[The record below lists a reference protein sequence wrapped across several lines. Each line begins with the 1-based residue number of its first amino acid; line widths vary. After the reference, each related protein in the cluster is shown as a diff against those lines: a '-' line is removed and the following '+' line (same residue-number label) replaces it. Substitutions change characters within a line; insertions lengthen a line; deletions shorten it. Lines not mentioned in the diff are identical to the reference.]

1 MADEKVTPIRPGVS
15 INAKSKRLSRR
26 ERDEARIKD
35 RLHDFQFR
43 IGRASALAKA
53 LALACDG
60 QVMAFGIEPTE
71 GCLGVAELL
80 DSIQGE
86 MYDLSQSKTVSAE

>member
-1 MADEKVTPIRPGVS
+1 MADENVTPIRPGVS
-15 INAKSKRLSRR
+15 VKPKPKRRSRG
-26 ERDEARIKD
+26 ELRDARIKD
-35 RLHDFQFR
+35 RLDDFQYR
-43 IGRASALAKA
+43 IGRAAALARA

-80 DSIQGE
+80 DGIQGE
-86 MYDLSQSKTVSAE
+86 MYDLSLSKD